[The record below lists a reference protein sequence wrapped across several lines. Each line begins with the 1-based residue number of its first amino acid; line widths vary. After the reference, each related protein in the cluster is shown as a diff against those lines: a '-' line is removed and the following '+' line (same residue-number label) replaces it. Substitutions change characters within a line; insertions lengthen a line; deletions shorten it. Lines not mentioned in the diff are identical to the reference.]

1 MKFSDALY
9 GIGKPIAYY
18 NGLAK
23 PLGGAKVAIF
33 FSQLFYWMDKTDN
46 PLGVYKTQEEWEQET
61 GLSRREQETA
71 RKKLRELGILIETN
85 KRLEHRLYYRIDC
98 EKLNEFMEELIAKN
112 KEVGQCMKEASRNV
126 QNVSPEMYESDIP
139 TAPFA
144 HSFFSRDYI
153 HRLHTRNNPPNP
165 LKGES
170 ADAEMSAEEF
180 YSVENLSQ
188 DVNQA
193 VDENSSDEKPSD
205 GEAPSAV
212 KKSQS
217 SLKINYSAVAKL
229 FNASIDK
236 SERKLAKVAFPDK
249 LSEKRKRKIKKMA
262 EMFYKRVC
270 EDWMQVFEDYFNDF
284 FSNARD
290 FYFGENNRGWRAD
303 FDFLLREDVFDKA
316 LEGNL

>member
-1 MKFSDALY
+1 
-9 GIGKPIAYY
+9 
-18 NGLAK
+18 
-23 PLGGAKVAIF
+23 
-33 FSQLFYWMDKTDN
+33 
-46 PLGVYKTQEEWEQET
+46 
-61 GLSRREQETA
+61 
-71 RKKLRELGILIETN
+71 
-85 KRLEHRLYYRIDC
+85 
-98 EKLNEFMEELIAKN
+98 
-112 KEVGQCMKEASRNV
+112 
-126 QNVSPEMYESDIP
+126 
-139 TAPFA
+139 
-144 HSFFSRDYI
+144 
-153 HRLHTRNNPPNP
+153 
-165 LKGES
+165 
-170 ADAEMSAEEF
+170 MSAEEF